1 VSAFDE
7 VAAHVSRSYGLRAED
22 TWARAFELS
31 LGEVGGGAAPLDVV
45 RDPERRKRLLEEL
58 ARRITVGETH
68 FYRHAGQLE
77 RAASHLFD
85 TATRDGRTV
94 LVWSAGCASG
104 EEPYSVAMLLHRFLG
119 SSLAESVSILGTD
132 LNRDAV
138 EKARNG
144 EYTTWS
150 FRGTPASAL
159 AHFEPRAQ
167 ALRLR
172 TPEVRAAVRFEVS
185 SCQERALSLTSR
197 SQDLVLFRNV
207 AIYFEADAVRSLYA
221 EFARVLRPGAYLALG
236 PVDPRPPDAEFAQ
249 VGFFDNAPL
258 YERVTPGSKRPRA
271 PERSVV
277 PRQLP
282 VRDPLLTRVPT
293 EAPPEVRR
301 SKGPVPGAPDLSSA
315 LDSARALAEKDPASA
330 TAQRIQGLVE
340 LELGRA
346 KEATSCFRHALYL
359 DANDLLS
366 RFFYAL
372 GLRALGEQRQALLQ
386 LQVLESSLGTRDPDT
401 LLDDGETRVSELA
414 TSVRFLR
421 GEWR

>member
-1 VSAFDE
+1 MSAFDE
-7 VAAHVSRSYGLRAED
+7 VAAHVSRSYGLRAEN

-31 LGEVGGGAAPLDVV
+31 LGEVGGGATPLDVV

-77 RAASHLFD
+77 RAASHLFE
-85 TATRDGRTV
+85 TASQSGRAT

-104 EEPYSVAMLLHRFLG
+104 EEPYSIAMLLHRFVG
-119 SSLAESVSILGTD
+119 PSLPDIVTILGTD

-185 SCQERALSLTSR
+185 SCQERALSLTTA

-207 AIYFEADAVRSLYA
+207 AIYFEADAVRSLYG
-221 EFARVLRPGAYLALG
+221 EFSRVLRPGGYLALG
-236 PVDPRPPDAEFAQ
+236 PMDPRPPDEDF
-249 VGFFDNAPL
+249 VHLGIFDNAPL
-258 YERVTPGSKRPRA
+258 YERVAPGTRRARPA
-271 PERSVV
+271 PLFAVQSRPAVD
-277 PRQLP
+277 P
-282 VRDPLLTRVPT
+282 VLARVPT
-293 EAPPEVRR
+293 EAPPTVERAPK
-301 SKGPVPGAPDLSSA
+301 SAIEPDLSH
-315 LDSARALAEKDPASA
+315 ALASAKALSQGDPASS
-330 TAQRIQGLVE
+330 TAQRLQGLVE

-346 KEATSCFRHALYL
+346 KEATICFRHALYL
-359 DANDLLS
+359 DSSDLLS
-366 RFFYAL
+366 RLFYAL
-372 GLRALGEQRQALLQ
+372 ALRNVGEQRQALLQ
-386 LQVLESSLGTRDPDT
+386 LEVLSAGLAMRDPESV
-401 LLDDGETRVSELA
+401 LDDGETRASELMR
-414 TSVRFLR
+414 TVGFLR

>member
-1 VSAFDE
+1 MSAFDE

-31 LGEVGGGAAPLDVV
+31 LGEVAGGAAPLDVV

-85 TATRDGRTV
+85 TASRDGRMV

-119 SSLAESVSILGTD
+119 ASLPESAAILGTD

-138 EKARNG
+138 EKARHG

-159 AHFEPRAQ
+159 AHFEPRER

-185 SCQERALSLTSR
+185 SCQERALSLTPA

-236 PVDPRPPDAEFAQ
+236 PMDPRPPDEEF
-249 VGFFDNAPL
+249 VLLGIFDNAPL
-258 YERVTPGSKRPRA
+258 YERVTPESRRPRPA
-271 PERSVV
+271 EKVV
-277 PRQLP
+277 SRQLP

-293 EAPPEVRR
+293 EAPPELRR
-301 SKGPVPGAPDLSSA
+301 SKAPGQGAPELASA
-315 LDSARALAEKDPASA
+315 LHSAKALAERDPASS
-330 TAQRIQGLVE
+330 TARRIQGLVE

-359 DANDLLS
+359 DGDDLLS

-386 LQVLESSLGTRDPDT
+386 LQVLEVALGTREPGE
-401 LLDDGETRVSELA
+401 LLDDGETSVLELA
-414 TSVRFLR
+414 TSVRFLS